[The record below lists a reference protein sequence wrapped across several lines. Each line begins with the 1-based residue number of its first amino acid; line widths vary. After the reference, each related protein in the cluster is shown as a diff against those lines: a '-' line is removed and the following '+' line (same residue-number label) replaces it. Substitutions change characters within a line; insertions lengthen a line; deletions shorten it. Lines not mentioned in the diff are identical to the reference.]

1 MLGLYV
7 HIPFCARLCPYCDF
21 AVSAN
26 AKQDFV
32 LDYLAALRL
41 ELLKTLRRQSAC
53 DGRPLTS
60 IILRRRARDLTFLPL
75 FSMKF

>member
-26 AKQDFV
+26 AKGDFV
-32 LDYLAALRL
+32 RDYLAALRL
-41 ELLKTLRRQSAC
+41 ELRTPLRDR
-53 DGRPLTS
+53 R
-60 IILRRRARDLTFLPL
+60 LREMVRL
-75 FSMKF
+75 